1 MRAIN
6 ELYDE
11 ARKLRDAA
19 DRLELLARRLRSDD
33 DLLRA
38 SARAEMDRLS
48 RRCAK
53 PLRPRTDDTTESKGD
68 GER

>member
-1 MRAIN
+1 MSAIN

-48 RRCAK
+48 RLDPK
-53 PLRPRTDDTTESKGD
+53 PLRPRT
-68 GER
+68 GEET